1 MTYAERV
8 RPDPA
13 QACRR
18 GEGQARRGEEEE
30 SVVDEDHGEVGKTC
44 GCRRSDDSIDGMGD
58 GSVCMTTK
66 ELSDG
71 RSRRS
76 SQHWSHTRGTV
87 CITEQNHLSNI
98 KHVSRSYVHSCLSPA
113 PQDTLLW
120 VTVCISLLEL
130 QGAMLL
136 RNTSG
141 LRFARRHEIV
151 LSQ

>member
-8 RPDPA
+8 RTDPA

-30 SVVDEDHGEVGKTC
+30 SVVHEDYGEVGKTC
-44 GCRRSDDSIDGMGD
+44 GWKRSDDSIDGMDD

-71 RSRRS
+71 RARRS
-76 SQHWSHTRGTV
+76 LEYKRHARSTV

-98 KHVSRSYVHSCLSPA
+98 EHVSMSYVHSCLSHVPRI
-113 PQDTLLW
+113 PLLW
-120 VTVCISLLEL
+120 VTVCI
-130 QGAMLL
+130 
-136 RNTSG
+136 
-141 LRFARRHEIV
+141 
-151 LSQ
+151 